1 MSDDDYA
8 HLDAAYVLGALP
20 PQERR
25 DYERHLEGCDACSR
39 AVREIAGLPGLLSRL
54 DAEEVAGLDDREP
67 MPASLLPALLTEVR
81 RRGRRRRLVLVA
93 TSGVAAAALVVAG
106 LVLGVAGR
114 PAATV
119 AGPPASSPSAS
130 APSATSSST
139 ARPAVARPMT
149 PLGQYLLAADLRV
162 RGVAWGTRLSVTCR
176 YLTSPPKDLGP
187 LDYALVVRTR
197 GGGEEQVGSWR
208 GVPGKEIT
216 FAAATRSRPQ
226 DITGVEVRTMSGHP
240 LLRARL

>member
-1 MSDDDYA
+1 MSDDEYA

-25 DYERHLEGCDACSR
+25 DFERHLEGCDACSR
-39 AVREIAGLPGLLSRL
+39 AVREVAGLPGLLSRL

-67 MPASLLPALLTEVR
+67 MPASLLPELLTEVR
-81 RRGRRRRLVLVA
+81 RHGRRRRLVLVA
-93 TSGVAAAALVVAG
+93 TSGMAAAALVVTG

-119 AGPPASSPSAS
+119 AGPPASSPA
-130 APSATSSST
+130 ATSSST
-139 ARPAVARPMT
+139 ARPALARPMT

-176 YLTSPPKDLGP
+176 YLTDPPKDLGP